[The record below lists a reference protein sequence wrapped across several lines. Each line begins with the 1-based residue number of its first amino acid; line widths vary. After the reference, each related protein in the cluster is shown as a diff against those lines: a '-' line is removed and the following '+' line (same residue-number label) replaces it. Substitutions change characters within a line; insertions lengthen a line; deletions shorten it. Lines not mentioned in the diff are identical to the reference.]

1 MADAEGRTEC
11 GSCREPIRPGALKC
25 PHCRTLQS
33 KAAAWSIRLAPL
45 LLILLPVVFVG
56 LALRRE
62 FSNPP
67 DFALGRERLKVV
79 QSTAHYADA
88 GAKCG
93 PTISVVG
100 TIRNDGDIPLKDV
113 FIEVR
118 HFDSAGALIDAE
130 GEQDYSKVFPPG
142 SEVAF
147 RVSSQAVRAAADYSS
162 HRVTIISAE
171 DARSAF

>member
-1 MADAEGRTEC
+1 MADSEQRTTC
-11 GSCREPIRPGALKC
+11 VSCREPIQHGALKC

-33 KAAAWSIRLAPL
+33 KAATWAIRLTPWL
-45 LLILLPVVFVG
+45 LAVFPVVFVG
-56 LALRRE
+56 LILRRE
-62 FSNPP
+62 FRNPP
-67 DFALGRERLKVV
+67 DFAVARERLKVV

-100 TIRNDGDIPLKDV
+100 TLRNDGDIPLKDV

-118 HFDSAGALIDAE
+118 YFDPAGALIDAE
-130 GEQDYSKVFPPG
+130 GQERYSEVVPPG

-147 RVSSQAVRAAADYSS
+147 RVSSQAVRAGTEYAS
-162 HRVTIISAE
+162 HRVTIISAK